1 MANQDYTDLTALKQQ
16 ADEFFTALMAMVQT
30 KNDRINELENQL
42 KNTLNV
48 INDIVAIKSDFA
60 LLKDKT
66 TNDAKNLAQSI
77 QDILAKR
84 SNEPQQNSLQQ
95 ANESTLDLLR

>member
-1 MANQDYTDLTALKQQ
+1 MANQDYTDLTSLKQQ

-42 KNTLNV
+42 KSTLSV
-48 INDIVAIKSDFA
+48 INEIIAIKSDFA

-66 TNDAKNLAQSI
+66 TNEAKNLAQSI
-77 QDILAKR
+77 QDILAKS
-84 SNEPQQNSLQQ
+84 SNDTQQSTLQQ
-95 ANESTLDLLR
+95 ANQSTLDLLR